1 MRKFVRNVYLCSV
14 VGQIS
19 VSFVPNGISVLLICK
34 RRLLYDEHE
43 SFDGLRYDAV
53 AIAKPGSVLQPKER
67 RSEVLLPDDEQ

>member
-43 SFDGLRYDAV
+43 SFDGLRYDAA
-53 AIAKPGSVLQPKER
+53 AIV
-67 RSEVLLPDDEQ
+67 